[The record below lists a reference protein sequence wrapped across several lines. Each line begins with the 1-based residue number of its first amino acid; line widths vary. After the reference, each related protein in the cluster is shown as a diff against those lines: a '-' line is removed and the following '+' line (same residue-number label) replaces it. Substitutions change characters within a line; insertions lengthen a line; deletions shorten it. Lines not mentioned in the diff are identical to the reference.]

1 MSRAVPEKSSRIAC
15 AASSGERVRIAVTTA
30 QCSASEL
37 HYFCRTN
44 MRGGGGTLLAF
55 LISPVCTVELF
66 TSPLVSASA
75 TVIASRVRISVA
87 PYGRDGSS
95 HP

>member
-1 MSRAVPEKSSRIAC
+1 
-15 AASSGERVRIAVTTA
+15 
-30 QCSASEL
+30 
-37 HYFCRTN
+37 